1 MKCLV
6 TGSHGF
12 IGYLLV
18 NELLKSG
25 HTVTGIDVDYFPKE
39 KIFGRKEAYESSLNI
54 TQLNKDIRDL
64 SVDNLRGFDVVFH
77 LAALP
82 NDPAGDLNPAVTEDI
97 NYLATVQ
104 LAISS
109 KRAGVGRFVFASS
122 SSVYGVNGD
131 QQINENSGTYPITPY
146 AVSKLNSEKA
156 LISMSS
162 KDFAVTCMRNATCY
176 GVSPR
181 MRFDM
186 VLNNFMAYL
195 VTTGKIRILSDGTA
209 WRPLIHVEDVARA
222 YTKLLDTDVDLVYSE
237 IFSIGSENF
246 KIRDLAEVASSAVG
260 DAEIEYARDGQRDM
274 RSYNVNFSKFGAMT
288 GFKPKWNAK
297 SGANELYE
305 AYKAYGL
312 DVDKFN
318 ESSFWAGKHFRKL
331 LDTGQID
338 NSFRFI
344 R

>member
-1 MKCLV
+1 MKALV
-6 TGSHGF
+6 TGNHGF

-25 HTVTGIDVDYFPKE
+25 HSVTGVDVDYFPRD
-39 KIFGRKEAYESSLNI
+39 KIFGRKDAFASSLSI

-64 SVDNLRGFDVVFH
+64 TIDDFRGFDVVFH

-109 KRAGVGRFVFASS
+109 KRAGVRRFVFASS
-122 SSVYGVNGD
+122 SSVYGVNGNL
-131 QQINENSGTYPITPY
+131 QINENSGTYPITPY
-146 AVSKLNSEKA
+146 AVSKLNSEKV

-162 KDFAVTCMRNATCY
+162 KNFAVTCMRNATCY

-181 MRFDM
+181 MRLDM

-195 VTTGKIRILSDGTA
+195 VTTGKIRILSDGTT
-209 WRPLIHVEDVARA
+209 WRPLVHVEDVARA
-222 YTKLLDTDVDLVYSE
+222 YTKLLDIDVDLVYSE
-237 IFSIGSENF
+237 IFSLGSENF
-246 KIRDLAEVASSAVG
+246 KIGDLAEVAKSAVDG
-260 DAEIEYARDGQRDM
+260 AEIEYAQDKQRDM
-274 RSYNVNFSKFGAMT
+274 RSYNVNFAKFSSMT

-297 SGANELYE
+297 SGAFELYE

-312 DVDKFN
+312 NKENFN
-318 ESSFWAGKHFRKL
+318 DSSFWAGKHFKKL

-338 NSFRFI
+338 GSFRFI